1 MKSRLS
7 STRESMCSP
16 GQTTRVNPLCCGCSE
31 NCWSTPS
38 RCLPK
43 FFGRIGLQWTLNI
56 STATGVDPTQGTLP
70 TEPEHLVS
78 TYEKIGYTCY
88 VPAQRCSTNSRS
100 TGPTV
105 SRGAD
110 SQFDELFELFAEERA
125 ETIRR
130 IGKEAFR
137 QAIQQDPANERHP
150 ELAKRSKLMMA
161 GNTLVSDKAVKQ
173 RIVDLDYS
181 SSRRQKPVIKTYLN
195 QVASLAAQITEDFP
209 IQFIGVEEDQEGL
222 YPAFRTP
229 DGDFPLD
236 VLSVIRTLERNGD
249 DQSVVD
255 RLCALFSGAP
265 LHSPSRRTSPAI
277 R

>member
-1 MKSRLS
+1 
-7 STRESMCSP
+7 
-16 GQTTRVNPLCCGCSE
+16 
-31 NCWSTPS
+31 
-38 RCLPK
+38 
-43 FFGRIGLQWTLNI
+43 
-56 STATGVDPTQGTLP
+56 
-70 TEPEHLVS
+70 
-78 TYEKIGYTCY
+78 
-88 VPAQRCSTNSRS
+88 
-100 TGPTV
+100 
-105 SRGAD
+105 
-110 SQFDELFELFAEERA
+110 
-125 ETIRR
+125 
-130 IGKEAFR
+130 
-137 QAIQQDPANERHP
+137 
-150 ELAKRSKLMMA
+150 MMA